1 MPPQRTKRSS
11 NSTVRR
17 RELAQRLS
25 EVAMRPCNNCR
36 RLGKT
41 CLVGVESDRC
51 AECVAQ
57 ARKCDLAP
65 SPGEWDRIEKERKR
79 VFAQVSETMAKASR
93 LQKQLESL
101 EKRKQELV
109 ERELRN
115 IEELERD
122 EHAAAPDPNDLLFNV
137 SSDSFVVPE
146 DFGGFDWSPFPTSHE
161 TAAEAPGSSQGS

>member
-1 MPPQRTKRSS
+1 M
-11 NSTVRR
+11 
-17 RELAQRLS
+17 
-25 EVAMRPCNNCR
+25 
-36 RLGKT
+36 
-41 CLVGVESDRC
+41 
-51 AECVAQ
+51 Q

-122 EHAAAPDPNDLLFNV
+122 EHAAAPDPDDLLFNV

-146 DFGGFDWSPFPTSHE
+146 SFGGFDWSAFPVGGTPVDVPH
-161 TAAEAPGSSQGS
+161 SSPQGS

>member
-1 MPPQRTKRSS
+1 M
-11 NSTVRR
+11 
-17 RELAQRLS
+17 
-25 EVAMRPCNNCR
+25 
-36 RLGKT
+36 
-41 CLVGVESDRC
+41 ESDRC

-122 EHAAAPDPNDLLFNV
+122 EHAAAPDPNDLLFNM

-146 DFGGFDWSPFPTSHE
+146 GFGGFDWSPFPTSHE